1 MSDQSAGEFLLVW
14 TSGGTAPRPVYY
26 CLTPTGWKA
35 TYDRSEATPFP
46 TARAAL
52 RRWLKL
58 NAWPN
63 EASRHIH
70 SGQVRAEATTT
81 PELTL
86 TSHQP
91 LKSPD

>member
-1 MSDQSAGEFLLVW
+1 MSDQSVGGFLLVW
-14 TSGGTAPRPVYY
+14 TSGDTPPRPVYY
-26 CLTPTGWKA
+26 CLAASGWKA
-35 TYDRSEATPFP
+35 TYDCNEATVFP

-58 NAWPN
+58 NAWPT
-63 EASRHIH
+63 EAERHIH

-86 TSHQP
+86 TCR
-91 LKSPD
+91 

>member
-1 MSDQSAGEFLLVW
+1 MSDQTAGEFLLVG
-14 TSGGTAPRPVYY
+14 TIGGPVPRPVYY
-26 CLTPTGWKA
+26 CQTAIGWKA
-35 TYDRSEATPFP
+35 TYDCNEATVFP

-58 NAWPN
+58 NAWPT
-63 EASRHIH
+63 EAERHIH

-86 TSHQP
+86 TCR
-91 LKSPD
+91 